1 MKLVISLGG
10 SLLTQDFSASGL
22 KKYAEVLKKI
32 AAKTEK
38 LVVIVGGGKVCREYQ
53 KIARE
58 LKASQDMQDYIGIKS
73 THFNASLVASLLDDC
88 VEVPNNEKELVL
100 ALRKR
105 NVVVGGGLKVGQSTD
120 AVAAFAA
127 KTIKADLL
135 VNASNIDGVY
145 EADPRKKKGAKKIQR
160 TTYAQLKTILSK
172 NAQLPGQYGLFDL
185 RAVETITKSKIKTV
199 FVDGTNAEEIYRAV
213 FGKHNGTIVEE
224 VK

>member
-1 MKLVISLGG
+1 MKIVISLGG
-10 SLLTQDFSASGL
+10 SLLTQNFSVAGV
-22 KKYAEVLKKI
+22 KKYADVLKKI
-32 AAKTEK
+32 ASKTDK

-88 VEVPNNEKELVL
+88 VEVPNNEKELVS

-105 NVVVGGGLKVGQSTD
+105 NIVVGGGLKVGQSTD

-127 KTIKADLL
+127 KTINADVL

-145 EADPRKKKGAKKIQR
+145 EADPRKKKGAKKILNA
-160 TTYAQLKTILSK
+160 TYAELKTILSK

-185 RAVETITKSKIKTV
+185 RAVETITKSKIKAV
-199 FVDGTNAEEIYRAV
+199 FVDGTDAEEIYRAV
-213 FGKHNGTIVEE
+213 FGGHNGTIVES
-224 VK
+224 